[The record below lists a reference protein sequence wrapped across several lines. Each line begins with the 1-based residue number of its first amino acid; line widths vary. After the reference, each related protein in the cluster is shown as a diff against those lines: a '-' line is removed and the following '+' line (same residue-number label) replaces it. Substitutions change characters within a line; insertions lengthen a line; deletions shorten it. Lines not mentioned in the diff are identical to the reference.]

1 MAKYDVTPELAA
13 TIKAVRVQN
22 HIASKSVAEH
32 IGKSQSYMSKLEK
45 GDIKT
50 IEEAELTSI
59 FCFIFGSD
67 KGFQDF
73 LDSSLGTIFS
83 TLELRFSD
91 KEIADQIWFDNYDT
105 VLRLIPIPESMIDDL
120 YERMAMI
127 NLSIED
133 LCIRINSNEG
143 ISPRVQN
150 TDSYPFNEW
159 HPFVVNHQIEFRFIK
174 MKVDTA
180 NIKEIF
186 AKAISATN
194 YVTMLSI
201 VYYIMKI
208 EDFSE
213 KIQLSEEEDK
223 LLMRKASDY
232 LNSYKFFSIFEK
244 NRLQKQA
251 QSGAERDALLSSFDK
266 ENSALINEI
275 LSEFQVFSDL
285 NIVKMNE
292 YLSEFVEN
300 LKWDNSFMIKLISVP
315 FYDIKD
321 ASFTLKKEMLA
332 EIQSVMRKYK
342 ELPDNQKR
350 IENYD

>member
-13 TIKAVRVQN
+13 TIKAVRIQN

-59 FCFIFGSD
+59 FRFIFGSN

-73 LDSSLGTIFS
+73 LDSALGTIFS

-91 KEIADQIWFDNYDT
+91 EEIAEQIWFDNYDT
-105 VLRLIPIPESMIDDL
+105 VLRMIPIPASMIDDL
-120 YERMAMI
+120 YGRMAVL

-133 LCIRINSNEG
+133 LCTRINSNEG
-143 ISPRVQN
+143 ISPKVQN

-159 HPFVVNHQIEFRFIK
+159 YPFVVDHQIEFRFIK
-174 MKVDTA
+174 MKVDLVD
-180 NIKEIF
+180 IEEILT
-186 AKAISATN
+186 KVKSATN

-201 VYYIMKI
+201 AYYIMKAENFGERI
-208 EDFSE
+208 R
-213 KIQLSEEEDK
+213 LSEDEDK

-232 LNSYKFFSIFEK
+232 LNSYKFFSIVEK
-244 NRLQKQA
+244 NRLRKHA
-251 QSGAERDALLSSFDK
+251 QSGAERDELLSSFDR
-266 ENSALINEI
+266 ENRALINEI
-275 LSEFQVFSDL
+275 LSAFQFFSEL
-285 NIVKMNE
+285 NIIKMNE
-292 YLSEFVEN
+292 SLSVFVEN
-300 LKWDNSFMIKLISVP
+300 LKWDNSFMIKLVSVP
-315 FYDIKD
+315 FCDIKD
-321 ASFTLKKEMLA
+321 TSFALKKEMLT
-332 EIQSVMRKYK
+332 EIQNVVKKYT
-342 ELPDNQKR
+342 ELPDNQKM